1 MRTVLILSV
10 PQLHEFLG
18 QVMGTLQLTCIPGNA
33 IQSLWISRDRKV
45 AEAEFRSVE
54 EACSALQ
61 LKTVPHKGTNIRFT
75 RPSIYN
81 DEEIEAAAAA
91 EGIVDLS
98 ALMAKASAAMITT
111 QTTTTAT
118 TPGETANTVTT
129 ASAPIKVTEPPAVVP
144 TLQSNV
150 IMIADLHKALNES
163 QVRELCSPFGN
174 PKRFNL
180 IKNATEVS
188 KNTAVCE
195 YESRKSA
202 LAALTG
208 LDGLSL
214 GYTTRL
220 MAQNVPQA
228 MADTL
233 LQKAEAVDPESK
245 CIGIVTVRLN
255 LILHLYSH
263 ALYFL
268 VSSYHLYLLP
278 ARDLRMW

>member
-1 MRTVLILSV
+1 MCTVLILPV

-18 QVMGTLQLTCIPGNA
+18 QVMGTLQLTHMPRNA
-33 IQSLWISRDRKV
+33 VQSLWISRERKF

-61 LKTVPHKGTNIRFT
+61 LKTVPHKGTQVRFT
-75 RPSIYN
+75 RPSTYTE
-81 DEEIEAAAAA
+81 EEIEAAAAA
-91 EGIVDLS
+91 EGIADLS
-98 ALMAKASAAMITT
+98 ALMTKASAALITT

-118 TPGETANTVTT
+118 TPGETANNVTT
-129 ASAPIKVTEPPAVVP
+129 AAAQIKIAEPPAVVP

-150 IMIADLHKALNES
+150 IMIADLPSALNES
-163 QVRELCSPFGN
+163 QVLELCSPFGK
-174 PKRFNL
+174 PERFNL
-180 IKNATEVS
+180 IKDATEVS

-195 YESRKSA
+195 YTTRKAA
-202 LAALTG
+202 LAALAG

-214 GYTTRL
+214 GSTTRL

-233 LQKAEAVDPESK
+233 LQKAEAVDPEPK
-245 CIGIVTVRLN
+245 CLGIVTVRVQN
-255 LILHLYSH
+255 FFFFSH

-268 VSSYHLYLLP
+268 VSSYHVYLLP
-278 ARDLRMW
+278 ARHRRMW